1 MGAGLE
7 VVEPGIAPL
16 LDAGFRPAVLANR
29 AFRREVAASGGGAP
43 FRFGLERP
51 DGSVSCFE
59 TQVLPEGHP
68 RAEANLLYAER
79 LCKFLLWQ
87 RGGYKVYAGGSRQ
100 IGEFLRGCYAPGGRR
115 AFDYQ
120 FMVEQ
125 VYQRP
130 FAVVPCAAGD
140 VPPEQEK
147 ERPLGR
153 HLDGCRIGFD
163 LGASDLKIAAVV
175 DGQAVYSD
183 EIEWDPRNQTDPE
196 YHYQAIRAAIK
207 SAAAKMPRV
216 DAIGGSSAGIIVDN
230 RPMVASLFRGIP
242 AERYGQVR
250 NMFLRLGEEMGVPL
264 EVVNDGEVTAL
275 AGSMS
280 LEPDGNAIL
289 GIALG
294 SSQAGGYVT
303 RAGKITGW
311 LNELAFCPVD
321 YSPGAP
327 VEEWSGDKGC
337 GGLYFSQQC
346 VFRLAPQAGIAIP
359 EGASNAE
366 KLEFAQDRLHAGHEG
381 AVRIWQTMGVYLG
394 YGIAHYADFYDLKHV
409 LILGRCTSGEGGAL
423 IVDGARRVLAAEF
436 PELAERITV
445 QLPDERSRRV
455 GQSIA
460 AASLPALPHPN
471 PRPEGEGVI
480 LRGR

>member
-1 MGAGLE
+1 MGGGFEL
-7 VVEPGIAPL
+7 VEPGITPP
-16 LDAGFRPAVLANR
+16 LDAGFRPAALANR
-29 AFRREVAASGGGAP
+29 VFRREVAAAGGGALL
-43 FRFGLERP
+43 RLGLERP

-59 TQVLPEGHP
+59 TQVFCEDHP
-68 RAEANLLYAER
+68 HAQANLFYAER
-79 LCKFLLWQ
+79 LLKFLLWQ
-87 RGGYKVYAGGSRQ
+87 RGGYRVYAGGPRQ

-115 AFDYQ
+115 AFDYY
-120 FMVEQ
+120 FLGEQ

-130 FAVVPCAAGD
+130 FAVVPCAAGE

-175 DGQAVYSD
+175 DGQAVYSA
-183 EIEWDPRNQTDPE
+183 EIGWDPRNQADPG
-196 YHYQAIRAAIK
+196 YHYEAIRAAIRT
-207 SAAAKMPRV
+207 AAAKMPRV

-230 RPMVASLFRGIP
+230 RPMVASLFRGVP
-242 AERYGQVR
+242 AERFDQVQGL
-250 NMFLRLGEEMGVPL
+250 FVRLGEEMGVPL
-264 EVVNDGEVTAL
+264 EVLNDGEVTAL

-280 LEPDGNAIL
+280 LEPEGNAIL
-289 GIALG
+289 GIAMG

-303 RAGKITGW
+303 QAGKITGW

-327 VEEWSGDKGC
+327 VEEWSGDRGC
-337 GGLYFSQQC
+337 GALYFSQQC
-346 VFRLAPQAGIAIP
+346 AFRLAPAAGIAIP
-359 EGASNAE
+359 DGMSNAE
-366 KLEFAQDRLHAGHEG
+366 KLEFAQDRLHAGQEG

-436 PELAERITV
+436 PELAERIAV
-445 QLPDERSRRV
+445 QLPDEKSRRV

-460 AASLPALPHPN
+460 AASLAEIRGPKQTLRVQEN
-471 PRPEGEGVI
+471 P
-480 LRGR
+480 